1 MRKEID
7 TEMRTFAR
15 RMPEY
20 HSVLMAGLL
29 HDTISTL
36 DTDDPFRRMYRDG
49 AGIIRISGGEA
60 FGSWHN
66 ATDMM
71 PASHADIGRD
81 ISLAPMTEPLSD
93 ESVEIF
99 FRASHS
105 WERTR
110 DYLEVLSLR
119 NKTLEL
125 NQHVFEAAE
134 DAIRWGLLRRQAYA
148 LDDGFFPLAAKT
160 WANRVTRIVNG
171 EPFDE
176 ARMLRLRSGSA
187 TAPGTYE
194 ALTKAEDRGR
204 CVPVWR
210 VGESSPLS

>member
-29 HDTISTL
+29 HDVISTL
-36 DTDDPFRRMYRDG
+36 DDDDPFRRMNRDSTG
-49 AGIIRISGGEA
+49 AIRTPGGEA

-71 PASHADIGRD
+71 PASHSDIGRD

-119 NKTLEL
+119 NKTEDLH
-125 NQHVFEAAE
+125 QDVFEAAE
-134 DAIRWGLLRRQAYA
+134 DATRWALLRRQAYA
-148 LDDGFFPLAAKT
+148 LDGDGFFPLAAKT
-160 WANRVTRIVNG
+160 WADRTTKIVNG
-171 EPFDE
+171 VPFDE
-176 ARMLRLRSGSA
+176 ARMIRLRTGA
-187 TAPGTYE
+187 AAAGGQYK
-194 ALTKAEDRGR
+194 ALTNSARS
-204 CVPVWR
+204 CVCDDT
-210 VGESSPLS
+210 ECADH